1 MKPAHRQAEPEY
13 TAGFVTGLGWEA
25 EQVSAVWEAQGDAL
39 RVGRGKVLHTFGEG
53 PMARTEEAAQAE
65 VAQKLGGEALGVRFV
80 ADPWFHGNTFM
91 GYYESPDARKAVL
104 LLCASAL
111 CFGELERVE
120 AFVRHAQIVPITP
133 ADSLGYA
140 TNALQVGSTVI
151 APSGLGG
158 HILEVW
164 RWLGLEVVELDLSQ
178 LFRKGGGA
186 AVCLSCRLYG
196 LDEAEVPAWARYGEA
211 WRARLLEMLPTYE
224 GE

>member
-104 LLCASAL
+104 LLCASGSWSGWRPLFAT
-111 CFGELERVE
+111 R
-120 AFVRHAQIVPITP
+120 RS
-133 ADSLGYA
+133 SLSRPPTAWG
-140 TNALQVGSTVI
+140 TRPTRS
-151 APSGLGG
+151 
-158 HILEVW
+158 
-164 RWLGLEVVELDLSQ
+164 R
-178 LFRKGGGA
+178 
-186 AVCLSCRLYG
+186 
-196 LDEAEVPAWARYGEA
+196 WAR
-211 WRARLLEMLPTYE
+211 R
-224 GE
+224 